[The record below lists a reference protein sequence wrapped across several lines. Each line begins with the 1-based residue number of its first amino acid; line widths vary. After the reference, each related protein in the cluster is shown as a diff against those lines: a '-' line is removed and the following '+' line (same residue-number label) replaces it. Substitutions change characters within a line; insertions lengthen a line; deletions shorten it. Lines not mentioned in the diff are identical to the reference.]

1 MWLVIEN
8 LINNPEI
15 YLQGS
20 LFVAYMAVYMGGVL
34 TGFTPCVYPVIPITI
49 AYIGADKSGSRW
61 KGFTLSLIY
70 VLGMAITYT
79 ALGGFAALTGSLFGQ
94 IQANP
99 WIYLVVAN
107 ICIIMG
113 LSMLGV
119 FFLNIRMPSFLT
131 RLRPEKKG
139 LMGSFVIG
147 VITGFIV
154 GPCTAP
160 VLAVL
165 LTLVAAKQNVFL
177 GMTLLFVFA
186 LGMGTLLI
194 FLGTFAKLIATI
206 PKSGIWMTRIN
217 KIFGWIMVGAGEY
230 FLIKAGTLWL

>member
-1 MWLVIEN
+1 M
-8 LINNPEI
+8 
-15 YLQGS
+15 YMQGS
-20 LFVAYMAVYMGGVL
+20 LFLACLGAYMGGVL
-34 TGFTPCVYPVIPITI
+34 TSFTPCVYPVIPITI
-49 AYIGADKSGSRW
+49 AYIGADKSESRW
-61 KGFTLSLIY
+61 KGFILSLVY
-70 VLGMAITYT
+70 VMGMAVTYT
-79 ALGGFAALTGSLFGQ
+79 ALGGFAALTGRLFGQ

-99 WIYLVVAN
+99 WIYFVVAN

-119 FFLNIRMPSFLT
+119 FFLNVRMPARLT
-131 RLRPEKKG
+131 GLHPERKG
-139 LMGSFVIG
+139 LMGSLIIG

-165 LTLVAAKQNVFL
+165 LTLVATRQNVFL

-194 FLGTFAKLIATI
+194 LLGTFAKLIATI
-206 PKSGIWMTRIN
+206 PRSGVWMTRIN
-217 KIFGWIMVGAGEY
+217 KIFGWIMMGAGEY
-230 FLIKAGTLWL
+230 FLIKTGTLWI